1 MNKRDLIL
9 IGAIVVLIAA
19 VCLTVARTKEQGACV
34 TVRVDGKQVATYSLL
49 ENGEYPLNGG
59 TNILCIRDGKAF
71 LTDADCPDH
80 LCVKQG
86 KIDQT
91 GETITC
97 LPNRLTV
104 TVYGAEDSGIDLVSE

>member
-9 IGAIVVLIAA
+9 IGLIVVLIAA
-19 VCLTVARTKEQGACV
+19 VSLTVMLTKEAGACV
-34 TVRVDGKQVATYSLL
+34 IVRVFGKQAATYSLL
-49 ENGEYPLNGG
+49 EDGEYPLNGG
-59 TNILCIRDGKAF
+59 TNILRIQEGKAY

-91 GETITC
+91 GESITC

-104 TVYGAEDSGIDLVSE
+104 TVYGAEDSEVDLVS